1 MEVPPSLIILALS
14 GFWSKV
20 LEMCNKAQGQGSY
33 VGDKFCESIH
43 CKYIRKQENI
53 RLEIEVVKIS
63 NSFTLKCT
71 PYVECVLIIIVTNIF
86 VIQFWIKLWFWR
98 KLSFREASDWWSI
111 VVRIN
116 SFLCEKW
123 KIIFNYCLC
132 VFEIWGLKIWNK
144 IGKRCL
150 KKLKRVNKSNFKIKW
165 DYFSIFARFIFVDFY
180 LLGKRNIF
188 LPSWWNAR
196 QSTFESGTRNDG
208 DSSSN
213 AEVSFNDVNGI
224 LFVST
229 LKRFVK
235 F

>member
-1 MEVPPSLIILALS
+1 
-14 GFWSKV
+14 
-20 LEMCNKAQGQGSY
+20 MCDKAQGQGSN

-71 PYVECVLIIIVTNIF
+71 PYVECELIIIVTNIF
-86 VIQFWIKLWFWR
+86 VIQFWIKLLFWR

-132 VFEIWGLKIWNK
+132 VSEIWGLKIWNK

-150 KKLKRVNKSNFKIKW
+150 KKLKRVNKSKFKIKW

-180 LLGKRNIF
+180 LLGKRSIF

-196 QSTFESGTRNDG
+196 QSTFESGKLFNKETRIIPLKIMKYDWKNQWL
-208 DSSSN
+208 
-213 AEVSFNDVNGI
+213 A
-224 LFVST
+224 T
-229 LKRFVK
+229 LKIARVMRRSTIRSSKVTVVADFIII
-235 F
+235 